1 MPGDAVPPQSSF
13 LNESVC
19 RTRARRML
27 CPPSPPTP
35 LPSPHTRG
43 RQCCMVRMVSSR
55 GPPPPFAVSCAAQPL
70 HLEVPLLFGQPNL
83 ASSVVFLFS
92 AVRRR
97 PGLRR
102 EEGER
107 EVGEGEREI
116 GKGVLFESSSA
127 ACVHRTPKR
136 TRSPPEFL
144 PSAMRDPRK
153 MSWSQLKGWAMC
165 LRKGAT
171 FSRCF
176 TIARYT

>member
-27 CPPSPPTP
+27 CPPSPP
-35 LPSPHTRG
+35 PSLVPTR
-43 RQCCMVRMVSSR
+43 VDVSVVWCVWFPR
-55 GPPPPFAVSCAAQPL
+55 EAPPFAVSCAAQPL